1 MYLVELNNLKNHSQ
15 VLKLQDKRNES
26 NKKLPSIDPI
36 DLTAR
41 KYAVI
46 VRFFSNLIFIF

>member
-1 MYLVELNNLKNHSQ
+1 VENLNKHSQ
-15 VLKLQDKRNES
+15 VLKLQEKRNET
-26 NKKLPSIDPI
+26 NKKLPSIDPV

-46 VRFFSNLIFIF
+46 VRVIH